1 VNVKTVLCVIGTRPE
16 AIKMAPVVRALRR
29 RPERVRCVVCATAQ
43 HREMLDQVLELF
55 AIAPEYDL
63 DVMRPDQAL
72 PALTAA
78 LLQGLDGV
86 AAAVRPEWIVA
97 QGDTTTVLAAALLA
111 YYRRV
116 RFAHVEA
123 GLRTGDLARP
133 FPEEANRRIADVTAD
148 LLLAPTAAAR
158 AALEREGAVP
168 ERVLVTGNTVVDAL
182 EWVSELVGDAR
193 EPALDGVPAGARVV
207 TITAHRRE
215 SFGAAFREMC
225 LAMRDLAVAF
235 AGDGVHFVYPVHLSP
250 NVRRPVEELLRGVAN
265 LHLIEPLDYASM
277 VRLLRRSELV
287 LTDSGGIQ
295 EEAPSL
301 RVPVLLMRGETER
314 PEGVAAGVVRLVG
327 TRREAIVAEA
337 SRLLRDPVARAAMT
351 TARNPYGDGRAAE
364 RVVAALLGEPVEE
377 WAG

>member
-1 VNVKTVLCVIGTRPE
+1 MTTILCVIGTRPE
-16 AIKMAPVVRALRR
+16 AIKMAPVVRELRR

-55 AIAPEYDL
+55 GIVPEHDL

-86 AAAVRPEWIVA
+86 AAAVRPDWVVA
-97 QGDTTTVLAAALLA
+97 QGDTTTVLAAALVA

-148 LLLAPTAAAR
+148 LLFAPTAAAR
-158 AALEREGAVP
+158 AALEREGAAA

-182 EWVSELVGDAR
+182 AWVSELAGDGAA
-193 EPALDGVPAGARVV
+193 PAAAGVPAGARVV
-207 TITAHRRE
+207 AITAHRRE

-225 LAMRDLAVAF
+225 LAMRDLALAF

-265 LHLIEPLDYASM
+265 LHLVAPLDYAAM

-301 RVPVLLMRGETER
+301 RVPVLLMRSETER
-314 PEGVAAGVVRLVG
+314 PEGVAAGVVLLVG
-327 TRREAIVAEA
+327 TERAEIVAQA
-337 SRLLRDPVARAAMT
+337 SRLLRDPAARAAMT

-364 RVVAALLGEPVEE
+364 RIVAALLGEPVEA
-377 WAG
+377 WGG